1 MNVAEWL
8 PMLAIAA
15 MVLVAAAFL
24 WRVRAARQ
32 RARDLAPVK
41 ARIAA
46 TMSDMRELDRRLAA
60 DEITR
65 EFFAQEQRRIATI
78 LLESTPAA
86 IPIARPSPLYLAVAV
101 AMAAATAV
109 AFHLWASRN
118 VDGSPAWVGAAP
130 TAQPPSPAASAT
142 SEGKPLRALSE
153 EQLQRMIQEA
163 DERTRKA
170 PGDAA
175 AWAMLAHSY
184 DMLGKFAESSKAY
197 ATLARLLPND
207 AQVLADY
214 ADALAVANGR
224 TLAGEPA
231 ELVTKALRID
241 PKNVKALALSGT
253 AAYERA
259 DYPQAIDFWE
269 RALAAGPDPAFR
281 EQIQSSIV
289 AARSASRG
297 EADRTVDAGVSR
309 AAHAERSTADPA
321 VVSGRVTLADDLLA
335 KAPADA
341 TVYVFARPADGSRM
355 PVALLRKRVRDL
367 PFEFNLDDSNAMVPD
382 VRLSTVQT
390 VIIGARISRRG
401 DVMPQPGD
409 MQGWSAPVP
418 VGTRGIRLEISEV
431 LK

>member
-1 MNVAEWL
+1 
-8 PMLAIAA
+8 MLAIAA
-15 MVLVAAAFL
+15 MVLVLAAFAWWL
-24 WRVRAARQ
+24 RAGRQRVRQ
-32 RARDLAPVK
+32 LAPVQ
-41 ARIAA
+41 ARVAA
-46 TMSDMRELDRRLAA
+46 SRSDLRELDRRLAA
-60 DEITR
+60 EAITP
-65 EFFAQEQRRIATI
+65 EAFAKERGLIVTS
-78 LLESTPAA
+78 LLEATSPAA
-86 IPIARPSPLYLAVAV
+86 VPSSRPPLVYVVIASAIAVA
-101 AMAAATAV
+101 AAG
-109 AFHLWASRN
+109 AFHLWASRAG
-118 VDGSPAWVGAAP
+118 DRSPAPVAA
-130 TAQPPSPAASAT
+130 ASVADLASPAASG
-142 SEGKPLRALSE
+142 SGEGKPLHVLSE
-153 EQLQRMIQEA
+153 EQLQRVIKDAGEQ
-163 DERTRKA
+163 TTKT

-197 ATLARLLPND
+197 ATLARLLPKD

-231 ELVTKALRID
+231 ELVKKALLID

-259 DYPQAIDFWE
+259 DYPQAVDFWE
-269 RALAAGPDPAFR
+269 RALAAGPDQSFR
-281 EQIQSSIV
+281 QQIESSIA
-289 AARSASRG
+289 AARSASPDKAASAA
-297 EADRTVDAGVSR
+297 EARISR
-309 AAHAERSTADPA
+309 AAPGGAGGPA
-321 VVSGRVTLADDLLA
+321 VVSGRVTLADDLVA
-335 KAPADA
+335 KASADA

-367 PFEFNLDDSNAMVPD
+367 PLEFRLDDSNAMVPD

-390 VIIGARISRRG
+390 VVIGARISRHG

>member
-1 MNVAEWL
+1 MTVAEWL
-8 PMLAIAA
+8 PMLAVAA
-15 MVLVAAAFL
+15 MVLVAAAFV
-24 WRVRAARQ
+24 WRLRAARQ

-46 TMSDMRELDRRLAA
+46 TMSDMRELDRRLVA

-65 EFFAQEQRRIATI
+65 ESFAQEQRRIATS
-78 LLESTPAA
+78 LLQSTPAA
-86 IPIARPSPLYLAVAV
+86 IPTARPSSVYLVIAVAI
-101 AMAAATAV
+101 AAAAAG

-118 VDGSPAWVGAAP
+118 VDWSPARVGAAP
-130 TAQPPSPAASAT
+130 TAQRPSPAASGT

-153 EQLQRMIQEA
+153 EQLQRMIREA
-163 DERTRKA
+163 DERTRKT

-197 ATLARLLPND
+197 ARLAKLLPND

-231 ELVTKALRID
+231 ELVTKALLID
-241 PKNVKALALSGT
+241 PKNIKALALSGT

-259 DYPQAIDFWE
+259 DYAQAVDFWE

-297 EADRTVDAGVSR
+297 EVDRAADAGVSR
-309 AAHAERSTADPA
+309 AAHAERAAADPA
-321 VVSGRVTLADDLLA
+321 VVSGRVTLADDLVA

-367 PFEFNLDDSNAMVPD
+367 PLEFSLDDSNAMVPD
-382 VRLSTVQT
+382 VRLST
-390 VIIGARISRRG
+390 GADGGDRRAHFAAWRRHAAAG
-401 DVMPQPGD
+401 
-409 MQGWSAPVP
+409 
-418 VGTRGIRLEISEV
+418 
-431 LK
+431 